1 VTCLEEKERHITC
14 FCALVSTELGKAA
27 TLRSHTWFRGS
38 SHMHGLVR
46 RSCFVSGCSVALRP
60 FQCPRD
66 FLNELCHVQTNG
78 PLLPSLRSY
87 TQTNQGARYCL
98 HRRGYAAKA
107 KQVTLFQRRVL
118 ERDDERHCARVS
130 QMVTTPACVCNHN

>member
-1 VTCLEEKERHITC
+1 M
-14 FCALVSTELGKAA
+14 FGGKRKAHNMLLCPSEYRTGQGRNA
-27 TLRSHTWFRGS
+27 TLAHMVQGFITHAWFGA
-38 SHMHGLVR
+38 